1 MISLLEIDN
10 SGILKYLASGTEYLI
25 GLVNENNVIM
35 KMVNEQI
42 HRETV
47 NKTISLEK
55 ERKYQSLLKI

>member
-1 MISLLEIDN
+1 MISLLEIDD

-47 NKTISLEK
+47 NKTISLET
-55 ERKYQSLLKI
+55 